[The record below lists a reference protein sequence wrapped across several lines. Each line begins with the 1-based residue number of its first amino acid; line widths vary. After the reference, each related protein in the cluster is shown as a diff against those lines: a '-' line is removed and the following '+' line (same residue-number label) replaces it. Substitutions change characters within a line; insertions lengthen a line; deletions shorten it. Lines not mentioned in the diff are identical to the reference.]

1 MGFYFKSMGKGIPRM
16 GIYSTP
22 DSTRLPDG
30 GLRILHDS
38 ERLLDYLAQ
47 QVVPAGIGQLL
58 IVLLQDPQMLHQG
71 ISPQHR
77 ELGDQLMGYPGGF
90 LPVFSL

>member
-1 MGFYFKSMGKGIPRM
+1 MGKGIPRM

-38 ERLLDYLAQ
+38 KCLLDYLAQ
-47 QVVPAGIGQLL
+47 QVVPAGIGQFL
-58 IVLLQDPQMLHQG
+58 IVLLQDPQSVSNSFSKEINWAAVNGL
-71 ISPQHR
+71 
-77 ELGDQLMGYPGGF
+77 F
-90 LPVFSL
+90 KKPVKPASR

>member
-1 MGFYFKSMGKGIPRM
+1 MGKGIPRM

-30 GLRILHDS
+30 RLRIPHDS
-38 ERLLDYLAQ
+38 KRLLDYLAQ

-58 IVLLQDPQMLHQG
+58 IVLLQDSQVLHQRIG
-71 ISPQHR
+71 PQHR
-77 ELGDQLMGYPGGF
+77 EQGNQLMRYPGGF
-90 LPVFSL
+90 FPVFSL

>member
-1 MGFYFKSMGKGIPRM
+1 MGKGIPRM

-38 ERLLDYLAQ
+38 KRLLDYLAH
-47 QVVPAGIGQLL
+47 QVVPAGIGQFL
-58 IVLLQDPQMLHQG
+58 IILLQDPQVLYHL
-71 ISPQHR
+71 
-77 ELGDQLMGYPGGF
+77 LGEVIEQALAIVKDAESAIG
-90 LPVFSL
+90 

>member
-1 MGFYFKSMGKGIPRM
+1 MEFYFKSMGKGIPRM

-38 ERLLDYLAQ
+38 KRLLDYLAQ
-47 QVVPAGIGQLL
+47 QVVPAGIGQFL
-58 IVLLQDPQMLHQG
+58 IVLLQDPQVLYQRIG
-71 ISPQHR
+71 SQHR
-77 ELGDQLMGYPGGF
+77 EQGNQLMRYPGGF